1 MLKRSLLLN
10 LLLALLLV
18 AGLIFLFFGSLRSIT
33 NHGQEVEVPKVTN
46 KNLKDVIK
54 ELDDLDFDVI
64 VDSTYKSYIDPLEVL
79 QQEPAAGSRVKIGRT
94 IFLLVNRKEAPK
106 VAMPDLVSKSFRNA
120 LLILKSYRFV
130 IGDTIYR
137 PDIAAGAVLEQLLN
151 GKKVASGDMV
161 PFGSRIDLV
170 VGEGL
175 ADYEVDVPNLIGQ
188 TWREAK
194 EIIKAAGLFEAV
206 LWEGD
211 ITDTMNAIVY
221 KQFPEALNELDLPLA
236 IRGGDML
243 DVHIMQNPTPQV
255 LRQNAPGS
263 LKFQDLDDSLADVI
277 QQRLKKANT
286 RLADARKKA
295 VISDNDITEMEGGDD
310 NFETKPAKR
319 VIERKA
325 VKNRGEK
332 IYKESKVKSKSKAKP
347 KAAPK
352 VEQTVEQ
359 DYSDQYD

>member
-1 MLKRSLLLN
+1 MLKRSLILN

-18 AGLIFLFFGSLRSIT
+18 AGLIFLFFGSLQSIT
-33 NHGQEVEVPKVTN
+33 NHGKEVVVPKVTN
-46 KNLKDVIK
+46 KNLKEVLK
-54 ELDDLDFDVI
+54 ELENMDFEVVI
-64 VDSTYKSYIDPLEVL
+64 DSTYKSYIDPLEVL
-79 QQEPAAGSRVKIGRT
+79 QQEPEAGTRVKLGRT

-106 VAMPDLVSKSFRNA
+106 VEMPDLVSKSFRNA

-137 PDIAAGAVLEQLLN
+137 PDIAAGAVLEQQIK
-151 GKKVASGDMV
+151 GKKIAAGTMV

-206 LWEGD
+206 LWEGE

-221 KQFPEALNELDLPLA
+221 KQFPEALNELDFPLA
-236 IRGGDML
+236 IRGGDL
-243 DVHIMQNPTPQV
+243 IDVHIMQNPSPQV

-263 LKFQDLDDSLADVI
+263 LKFQDLDDSLANVI

-286 RLADARKKA
+286 RLSNAKKKA
-295 VISDNDITEMEGGDD
+295 PRSDIDITEIEGEDG
-310 NFETKPAKR
+310 NFGGTE
-319 VIERKA
+319 VIKRKA
-325 VKNRGEK
+325 VKNKGER
-332 IYKESKVKSKSKAKP
+332 IYADDKKKNASSKGTEPKAKP
-347 KAAPK
+347 KVK
-352 VEQTVEQ
+352 ETVEQ